1 MRHSIL
7 SCALGLLALSA
18 GCGGET
24 PAPAGPPPAASS
36 AVSGASSGEPVPANA
51 PPATAVVDAGAA
63 PQPAPV
69 AWGYTGDVGPE
80 RWGDLQ
86 TEFSLCKSGKAQA
99 PIDLPSKAD
108 KGPGL
113 KALAF
118 EYPTISLAL
127 LNNGHTVQ
135 VPSTGAGSVAEG
147 ADKWDLVQFH
157 LHAPSEHT
165 LDGKRYDA
173 EIHFVHKNAKGELAV
188 VGVLVRKGKEN
199 KLLKGFFDNAPAEAG
214 TDPKPVA
221 GATVD
226 LKAIL
231 PAQTGYFTYSG
242 SLTAPPCSEG
252 VTWFVLK
259 TPVEASAEQLAKFHE
274 VTHGDTSRP
283 VQPLGE
289 RKVLRY

>member
-1 MRHSIL
+1 MRRSIL
-7 SCALGLLALSA
+7 SCVLGLLALSA
-18 GCGGET
+18 GCGGGT
-24 PAPAGPPPAASS
+24 PPPEGPPSAASS
-36 AVSGASSGEPVPANA
+36 APASASSVESVPPPA
-51 PPATAVVDAGAA
+51 PPATALADAGGPPA
-63 PQPAPV
+63 PAPV

-86 TEFSLCKSGKAQA
+86 PEFSLCKNGKTQA

-118 EYPTISLAL
+118 EYPSIPLTL

-135 VPSTGAGSVAEG
+135 VPSTGAASLSEG

-188 VGVLVRKGKEN
+188 VGVFVRKGKEN
-199 KLLKGFFDNAPAEAG
+199 KALKGFFDNAPAEVG

-231 PAQTGYFTYSG
+231 PGQTGYFTYGG

-289 RKVLRY
+289 RKVLRF